1 MYPMRIQGL
10 VLISFLL
17 LGCGQGSAPVSS
29 DMTSSP
35 VGIWVS
41 SQPSGIDLDVDPSG
55 SLKMTKGGVEVL
67 GSWKKL
73 SEGKM
78 EMTINGTIS
87 QSDFQ
92 RLDQKLTLT
101 LPGESTPTEFAMM

>member
-1 MYPMRIQGL
+1 MRSLGL
-10 VLISFLL
+10 ALL
-17 LGCGQGSAPVSS
+17 SSLVLGCGQAPAPVNA

-41 SQPSGIDLDVDPSG
+41 SQPTGIDLDIDPSG
-55 SLKMTKGGVEVL
+55 SLKITKSGAEQL

-73 SEGKM
+73 DEGKI
-78 EMTINGTIS
+78 EMTISGNTA
-87 QSDFQ
+87 QSEFK

-101 LPGESTPTEFAMM
+101 LPGDSSQTEFGMM

>member
-1 MYPMRIQGL
+1 MYQMRIQGL
-10 VLISFLL
+10 VLISCLL

-41 SQPSGIDLDVDPSG
+41 NQPSGIDLDIDPSG
-55 SLKMTKGGVEVL
+55 SMKMTKGGVEQM

-73 SEGKM
+73 AEGKM
-78 EMTINGTIS
+78 EMTINGATT
-87 QSDFQ
+87 QSDFN
-92 RLDQKLTLT
+92 RIDLKLTLT
-101 LPGESTPTEFAMM
+101 LPGDSTATEFGMM